1 MVRSYTFIQNV
12 AMHVALRRR
21 VNTTHVSI
29 RVQLEYVVG
38 STVMVKKTRDIPEPD
53 CSRQKAYT
61 QRNQKALARRGRA
74 LICDTEDKG
83 ARRF

>member
-1 MVRSYTFIQNV
+1 MVRSYTFVLNV

-21 VNTTHVSI
+21 VNTTHVLI
-29 RVQLEYVVG
+29 GVQLEYVVS
-38 STVMVKKTRDIPEPD
+38 STVMVKKAEDISEPD
-53 CSRQKAYT
+53 CCRRKAYT

-74 LICDTEDKG
+74 LICDAEDKG